1 MSQREYAEDTV
12 FWSLKRATQF
22 SARRRTVD
30 LFIATAIDETSSSYK
45 WIDNTPKVW
54 SELRSVLES
63 QNISSIA
70 INADTDVSFSSGL
83 HVGELELIINK
94 LGPEWADK
102 FVVEPMIGVEF
113 IGTMVPDRLA
123 WYRRLQ
129 ETAWAIISE
138 AFSES
143 VIEPGVTTTD
153 VSLHQS
159 RFFKLNC

>member
-1 MSQREYAEDTV
+1 MTQREYAEDTV

-30 LFIATAIDETSSSYK
+30 LFLVNAADGTSYAYK

-54 SELRSVLES
+54 SELLSVLES

-83 HVGELELIINK
+83 HVGELDLIINE
-94 LGPEWADK
+94 LGPEWAEK
-102 FVVEPMIGVEF
+102 FVVEPMLAVEF

-123 WYRRLQ
+123 WYRKLQ

-143 VIEPGVTTTD
+143 VIEPGVTATD
-153 VSLHQS
+153 VGFHISFWIH
-159 RFFKLNC
+159 